1 MEKVFAFDVDG
12 VLLNFMKSFDQAS
25 EIVLKRPIVANKD
38 ETEQDHYHLGKRV
51 GTTED
56 NVRKILNYMLESRM
70 YAEFEPLEG
79 VKESLK
85 KIREKGYKMVIV
97 TALPETAKEM
107 RLENLKK
114 ALDFVPD
121 DSHFVGMG
129 LSKTEALKKS
139 NPDIF
144 IDDRLAYL
152 ANAPEDTYHLIWC
165 DQKES
170 QEAKEVLV
178 NVHVHSLK
186 EWVDNHLELVD
197 KKLTAHKIEKEA
209 LQTELRLESYQ
220 RKYPAPK

>member
-25 EIVLKRPIVANKD
+25 EIVLKRPIVVNKD

-51 GTTED
+51 GTKEE
-56 NVRKILNYMLESRM
+56 NVTKILNYMLESRM

-85 KIREKGYKMVIV
+85 KIKEKGYKMVIV
-97 TALPETAKEM
+97 TALPESAKEM

-114 ALDFVPD
+114 ALDFIPD
-121 DSHFVGMG
+121 ESHFVGMG
-129 LSKTEALKKS
+129 LSKEDALRKV

-152 ANAPEDTYHLIWC
+152 TNAPKETYHLIWC
-165 DQKES
+165 DQQES
-170 QEAKEVLV
+170 QDAKEVLV

-186 EWVDNHLELVD
+186 EWVDNHLDIVD
-197 KKLTAHKIEKEA
+197 NKLTNHKYNQEA
-209 LQTELRLESYQ
+209 LQGELRLESYQ
-220 RKYPAPK
+220 RKYPYFK